1 MRQIS
6 NFQWLLILAVAAFVV
21 FIVGVTSLY
30 INLNLPHLLPKDIN
44 DSDWSWAFW
53 AFWAVH
59 TPLILILSRR
69 FSFERRRLTKSLL
82 IYLSVGIVW
91 AMIVQ
96 GLALLAL
103 PVLHD
108 SMSYTGVRFYRLARN
123 WFGSTFLPNLLM
135 YWLVL
140 SVNLIF
146 LYYERYQKEML
157 KASTLDAQLSNA
169 RLQTLKM
176 QLHPHFLFNTLHSIS
191 ALVLKNENRDAV
203 KMINRLSELLRLALD
218 NIETQVVSLEDEIEF
233 TRRYLEIEQIR
244 FHDRLSVEWDVEPQT
259 LEAEVPTLILQ
270 PLVENAMRHGVDS
283 NPEESRIQIAARR
296 QNDRLLIEVR
306 DDGKD
311 LEKISGHDGAAG
323 LGLKNTRARLS
334 ELYGEDYSFSLSR
347 REGDWTIAQIVI
359 PFVRAQ
365 ELPPQGEMN

>member
-1 MRQIS
+1 MCA
-6 NFQWLLILAVAAFVV
+6 LIV
-21 FIVGVTSLY
+21 FLVGVTSLY
-30 INLNLPHLLPKDIN
+30 FRLKLPDLLPEDIN
-44 DSDWSWAFW
+44 DSAWSWAFW
-53 AFWAVH
+53 SFWAIH
-59 TPLILILSRR
+59 IPLIIILSRR
-69 FSFERRRLTKSLL
+69 FSFERGRLTKGLL
-82 IYLSVGIVW
+82 IYLSAGIVW

-96 GLALLAL
+96 GLPLLLL

-108 SMSYTGVRFYRLARN
+108 SINYSGVRPFRLAIN
-123 WFGSTFLPNLLM
+123 WFGSSFLPNVLM
-135 YWLVL
+135 CWLIL

-157 KASTLDAQLSNA
+157 KASTLDAQLSKA

-233 TRRYLEIEQIR
+233 TRRYLEIERIR
-244 FHDRLSVEWDVEPQT
+244 FHDRLAVEWEVEPQT

-283 NPEESRIQIAARR
+283 NPQASRIQIAARR
-296 QNDRLLIEVR
+296 QNGRLLMEVR

-311 LEKISGHDGAAG
+311 PKKISGQDGAAG

-334 ELYGEDYSFSLSR
+334 ELFGEDYSFSLSR
-347 REGDWTIAQIVI
+347 RDSDWTIAQIVI
-359 PFVRAQ
+359 PFVPAQ
-365 ELPPQGEMN
+365 EPPPGELN